1 MIQIP
6 KTQLRNIIYGRLRT
20 QNRMSGDLN
29 QKPWLPIRFLNKLY
43 EKSTNN
49 FFDMI
54 YNRLYIIV
62 NDSDKFYHKRV
73 NEIKEILIDDKNG
86 KVYVSCDKDG
96 KEKRLPVYTST
107 ILNRKDRM
115 IIDPLILIDPSIPA
129 KKAFSYIEIDHV
141 TPIDKTLKDFKSDL
155 EALCN
160 ISQFIA
166 GNRSCLNV
174 KKRNQKEIEE
184 IKEKLNIEEKKLND
198 ELEKIANDSYYRLIL
213 ASDNLSKSN
222 LSEYKEI
229 YKIDESK
236 FIAVV
241 EDVNVAV
248 VDDDKVLDQN
258 EKDVVIY
265 QQLDDTQNTNLLV
278 TSKTNFD
285 NIKNGAS
292 LCRLAQVPIAFL

>member
-62 NDSDKFYHKRV
+62 NDSDKFYHKPV
-73 NEIKEILIDDKNG
+73 DEIKEILIDNENG
-86 KVYVSCDKDG
+86 KVYVSCDKDS
-96 KEKRLPVYTST
+96 EKKQLPVYTST

-115 IIDPLILIDPSIPA
+115 IIDPLILIDPSIPTA
-129 KKAFSYIEIDHV
+129 EALRHIVIDHV

-166 GNRSCLNV
+166 DNRSCLNV
-174 KKRNQKEIEE
+174 KKRNKKEIEE

-198 ELEKIANDSYYRLIL
+198 ELEKIANDSHYRLIL

-222 LSEYKEI
+222 LFEYKKI
-229 YKIDESK
+229 YKIKNQDEY
-236 FIAVV
+236 IAVV
-241 EDVNVAV
+241 EDEDVF
-248 VDDDKVLDQN
+248 DQN
-258 EKDVVIY
+258 GKDVVIY
-265 QQLDDTQNTNLLV
+265 QQLDNTQNPNLLV

-285 NIKNGAS
+285 NITNGAS
-292 LCRLAQVPIAFL
+292 PCRLAEVPIYFL